1 MKIMSIILITNMMLY
16 GMLLGEDNNKE
27 ALRLI
32 EVLKSSKNTLLKE
45 KKIKVDSEEF
55 KAVERLGEL
64 KNKAAIPI
72 LIELL
77 IVRDS
82 RYSIISDE
90 LQIDFEHF
98 PFAVALSKLGED
110 VSEPLFK
117 EIASSDIKTTRFQL
131 SCLVLQKAIDQK
143 KAIELLEKSI
153 AVGKKDE
160 VIKYLKMDLKDWHVK
175 DCSDFKLE

>member
-1 MKIMSIILITNMMLY
+1 MNMLLC
-16 GMLLGEDNNKE
+16 GILLGEDNNKE
-27 ALRLI
+27 ALLLI
-32 EVLKSSKNTLLKE
+32 EVLKASKNNLLKE
-45 KKIKVDSEEF
+45 KIIKVDSEEF
-55 KAVERLGEL
+55 KAVERLGGL

-82 RYSIISDE
+82 RYSVISNE

-160 VIKYLKMDLKDWHVK
+160 IIKYLKMELKDWQVIE
-175 DCSDFKLE
+175 CSDFK